1 MITQNQSHDVI
12 IVGSGYGGML
22 PAYQLTQAGFKVLL
36 IERGKAWQR
45 NMFRHSWSTEYLGD
59 LFDISLSTSMKDIY
73 RGSKIF
79 GGGSVMN
86 DKIHHRTP
94 SEAFDFI
101 DPDIKKRAWPSDVNR
116 KILNPFYTQL
126 EELLSIHQIAWEDV
140 SRIGGN
146 FARMFNDAGLTC
158 DRNNF
163 NVGSGCVHCGFCEA
177 GCQFPAGKLNLV
189 SEVFHLALDT
199 GNLEVVLETSVK
211 SVAPLRGGGYQVNC
225 IQSDKS
231 FDTPATSTYFA
242 PKVILAAGP
251 IGTVPLL
258 FRSKSKLPKL
268 SPALGKWISNNG
280 DMNFIL
286 KTPDSYPD
294 HLGYRSATST
304 GVMTYAFWD
313 EYRITMHPGMAP
325 IPVFAGVDARREG
338 KLSWGLEHKHFV
350 KDNVINRLIPIN
362 AMGVVPA
369 EITMEIDHRGY
380 PKIHHPRT
388 KALQAHAKTLHRLM
402 KGVCQTVGGEL
413 LITGIHGELF
423 DMGGNH
429 IIGGARM
436 SEQKSTGVVNP
447 SGEVFDYPG
456 LYVSDAS
463 AIPGSLGINPAHTIG
478 ANAMRIGHELV
489 KNEGGHLN
497 E

>member
-1 MITQNQSHDVI
+1 MTIENQSFDVI
-12 IVGSGYGGML
+12 IVGSGYGGLL

-45 NMFRHSWSTEYLGD
+45 NMFRHSWAPEYLGG
-59 LFDISLSTSMKDIY
+59 LFDSASPLSMKDIY

-86 DKIHHRTP
+86 DKVHHRTP
-94 SEAFDFI
+94 SEAFSFV
-101 DPDIKKRAWPSDVNR
+101 DPDTKRAAWPSNVHR
-116 KILNPFYTQL
+116 EALNPFYKQV
-126 EELLSIHQIAWEDV
+126 EELLSIHQLSWEEV

-146 FARMFNDAGLTC
+146 FARMFADAGLSC

-163 NVGSGCVHCGFCEA
+163 NVGTGCVHCGFCEA
-177 GCQFPAGKLNLV
+177 GCQFPGGKLNLV
-189 SEVFHLALDT
+189 SEVFHLALET
-199 GNLEVVLETSVK
+199 GNLEVKVETSVK
-211 SVAPLRGGGYQVNC
+211 TVAPVRSGGYEVHC
-225 IQSDKS
+225 ISSDKS
-231 FDTPATSTYFA
+231 YKAPATSTFTA
-242 PKVILAAGP
+242 PRVILAAGP

-258 FRSKSKLPKL
+258 FRSKAHLPKL
-268 SPALGKWISNNG
+268 SSALGKWISNNG

-286 KTPDSYPD
+286 RTPDSYPD
-294 HLGYRSATST
+294 HLGFRSATST

-313 EYRITMHPGMAP
+313 EHHITMHPGMAP

-338 KLSWGLEHKHFV
+338 GLAWGLEHKHFV
-350 KDNVINRLIPIN
+350 KKNVVNRLIPVN

-369 EITMEIDHRGY
+369 EIKMEIDHDGNA
-380 PKIHHPRT
+380 KIHHPRT
-388 KALQAHAKTLHRLM
+388 KALEEHANILYRLM

-413 LITGIHGELF
+413 LITGIDGELF

-429 IIGGARM
+429 ILGGARM

-463 AIPGSLGINPAHTIG
+463 SIPGSLGINPALTIG
-478 ANAMRIGHELV
+478 ANAMRIGHELIRSV
-489 KNEGGHLN
+489 GGKP
-497 E
+497 